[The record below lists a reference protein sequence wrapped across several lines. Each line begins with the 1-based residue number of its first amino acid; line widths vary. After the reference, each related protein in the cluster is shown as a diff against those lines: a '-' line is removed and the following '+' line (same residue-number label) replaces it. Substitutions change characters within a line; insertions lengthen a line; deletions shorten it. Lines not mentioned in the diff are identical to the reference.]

1 MKVIDRIGIRVCR
14 SFCAVMMGPTALV
27 RKCFEKSSKEL
38 VRSAYSSDNRLSRSI
53 QLSGSLDW
61 SEGNFQVMGKAQSH

>member
-1 MKVIDRIGIRVCR
+1 MKVIERIGMRVCR

-38 VRSAYSSDNRLSRSI
+38 VRFSIRLR
-53 QLSGSLDW
+53 QLTVERYTAQWLARLVRRQ
-61 SEGNFQVMGKAQSH
+61 FQVMGEAQSH

>member
-1 MKVIDRIGIRVCR
+1 MKVIDRIGMRVCR

-38 VRSAYSSDNRLSRSI
+38 VQFSIRPRQLTVERYTAQWLARLVRR
-53 QLSGSLDW
+53 LFSGH
-61 SEGNFQVMGKAQSH
+61 G